1 MAMTMH
7 CDVVSAEKELFSG
20 RVTMVIATG
29 TLGELGILPG
39 HAPLLTGIIPGPV
52 RLLFD
57 NGTEETIFASGGYL
71 EVQPGI
77 VTVLADTAARADDLD
92 EAAAMAAM
100 EAAEKALAD
109 QTSDFEYSAVAAQ
122 LAEASAQLRI
132 LRKRRGRGT
141 G

>member
-20 RVTMVIATG
+20 RVTMVVATG

-39 HAPLLTGIIPGPV
+39 HAPLLTGIEPGPV

-77 VTVLADTAARADDLD
+77 VTVLADTATRADDID
-92 EAAAMAAM
+92 EAAALAAK
-100 EAAEKALAD
+100 EAAEKALAE
-109 QTSDFEYSAVAAQ
+109 QASDFEYSAVAAQ

-132 LRKRRGRGT
+132 LRRRKGRGT